1 MSSLNIVLAIKA
13 IDKDKQIVVYGSDL
27 DTCTIQWDV
36 GAEISKADIKA
47 KMDAMASEKAIDD
60 ARILGYGDISEQ
72 LDQLYHDMAADKGDK
87 TGEWFKAIKKVK
99 DDNAKD

>member
-1 MSSLNIVLAIKA
+1 MSSLDIVLAIKA

>member
-1 MSSLNIVLAIKA
+1 MSSLDIVLAIKA

-27 DTCTIQWDV
+27 DTCTIQWVV

-60 ARILGYGDISEQ
+60 ARILGYGDIGNQ
-72 LDQLYHDMAADKGDK
+72 LDLLYKDMAADKGDK

-99 DDNAKD
+99 DDNPKG